1 MQGNRRKTNQVQ
13 GTDSICTVSK
23 MDKLTERPRH
33 PSGQGAKRR
42 QSCKIRGPEDDFQE
56 KTDLRESSG
65 NDWLYTG
72 EAQQRRTPRAEL

>member
-72 EAQQRRTPRAEL
+72 EA